1 MQRRLSLAATLIHD
15 PEVIFLDEPTA
26 GIDPILREKFWDH
39 FRHLQ
44 AEGRTLFITTQYV
57 GEAAYCDHIVVMANG
72 QLLMVD
78 TPQGLRR
85 RAFGGEVIDVQS
97 KAALSW
103 DEVRQIN
110 DLPYLRR
117 NVIDLGGSSYR
128 MIVDDTRT
136 ALPALMEWFQSHNI
150 AIEST
155 KEFLPPFDDVFVILV
170 REGIQNV

>member
-1 MQRRLSLAATLIHD
+1 
-15 PEVIFLDEPTA
+15 
-26 GIDPILREKFWDH
+26 
-39 FRHLQ
+39 
-44 AEGRTLFITTQYV
+44 
-57 GEAAYCDHIVVMANG
+57 
-72 QLLMVD
+72 MVD

-110 DLPYLRR
+110 DLPYLKR

-128 MIVDDTRT
+128 MIVDDTRS